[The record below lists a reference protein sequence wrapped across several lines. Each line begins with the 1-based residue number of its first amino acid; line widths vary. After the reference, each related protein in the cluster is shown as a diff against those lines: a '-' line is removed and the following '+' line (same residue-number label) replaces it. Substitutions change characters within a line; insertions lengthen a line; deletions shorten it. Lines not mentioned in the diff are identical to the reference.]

1 MIKTV
6 SFKGTTYNDLPYK
19 FEAGTPHIEGGI
31 GLGAAFRYMQKI
43 GLENID
49 AQEQKLLQY
58 ATKKI
63 KELPEVTLVGTAS
76 KKSSVL
82 SFLVKDIH
90 PYDIGVLLNEQG
102 IAIRTGHHC
111 CQPLMERFNIEGT
124 CRASFA
130 FYNTTEEIDLFLA
143 ALQRAIKLL
152 G

>member
-1 MIKTV
+1 V

-63 KELPEVTLVGTAS
+63 KKCP
-76 KKSSVL
+76 K
-82 SFLVKDIH
+82 
-90 PYDIGVLLNEQG
+90 
-102 IAIRTGHHC
+102 
-111 CQPLMERFNIEGT
+111 
-124 CRASFA
+124 
-130 FYNTTEEIDLFLA
+130 
-143 ALQRAIKLL
+143 
-152 G
+152 